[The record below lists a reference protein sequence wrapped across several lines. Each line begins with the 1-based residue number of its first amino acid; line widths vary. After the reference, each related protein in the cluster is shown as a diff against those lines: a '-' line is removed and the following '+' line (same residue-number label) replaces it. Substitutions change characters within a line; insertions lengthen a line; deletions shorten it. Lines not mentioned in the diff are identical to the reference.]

1 MISGAHVTIEAPTGT
16 AGLAHALNAAV
27 AGSPFTL
34 AATTARGST
43 ATRCTFV
50 AARPGMALGYGNLID
65 LQHRLTRSFDLVAIE
80 RITTLDQHAR
90 LAS

>member
-1 MISGAHVTIEAPTGT
+1 MIHGAHVTIESPASSNDLTHAINT
-16 AGLAHALNAAV
+16 AIE
-27 AGSPFTL
+27 GSPFAL

-50 AARPGMALGYGNLID
+50 PIRPGMALGYRNLID
-65 LQHRLTRSFDLVAIE
+65 LQHRLAHTVDIVGIE
-80 RITTLDQHAR
+80 RITTLDQTAR